1 MGLKIQRR
9 DRQLVEF
16 MQSIPRKILFW
27 HQGALGDLL
36 LAGPVLVALRQRF
49 PHARLAAVGHPARWR
64 LLAPVLG
71 LEEILDGHEA
81 LWAWLHAEDGP
92 LPPELRRRLQG
103 VNLAVVFRPRP
114 PDTLARRLREAGV
127 AQVVWVPSVPGE
139 EREPLG
145 QRQLRHLRPLGLTDG
160 LADFRLAVGLNGPWP
175 PELPREGEFLV
186 AAPGS
191 GSPAKNWP
199 LAHYYE
205 VMRALSWEYP
215 FPVVWVTGPAEAAW
229 QPYLAGL
236 ARAHGHYLLH
246 DRPLPEVAR
255 VLARARLYL
264 GNDSGLTHLAAAAG
278 ARQVLA
284 LFGPTDPR
292 VWAPPHQAVTVLQ
305 APTGDLKTLSLPRVL
320 QTARLLLAAQ

>member
-1 MGLKIQRR
+1 MAA
-9 DRQLVEF
+9 
-16 MQSIPRKILFW
+16 IPEKVLFW
-27 HQGALGDLL
+27 HQGALGDLI
-36 LAGPVLVALRQRF
+36 LAGPALMALRRRF
-49 PHARLAAVGHPARWR
+49 PSARLAAVGHPHRWR
-64 LLAPVLG
+64 LLAPTLG
-71 LEEILDGHEA
+71 LEVIWDGHEA
-81 LWAWLHAEDGP
+81 LWAWVHAEDGP
-92 LPPELRRRLQG
+92 LPSELRRRLEG
-103 VNLAVVFRPRP
+103 MDLALVFRPRP

-127 AQVVWVPSVPGE
+127 AQVVWVPSAPGE
-139 EREPLG
+139 EREPLVR
-145 QRQLRHLRPLGLTDG
+145 RQLRHLAALGIQDGARPFH
-160 LADFRLAVGLNGPWP
+160 LAWQEDGPWP

-236 ARAHGHYLLH
+236 ARAQGHYLLH
-246 DRPLPEVAR
+246 ERPLPEVAR

-292 VWAPPHQAVTVLQ
+292 VWAPPHQTVTALQ

-320 QTARLLLAAQ
+320 QTARLLLAA